1 MSNHSSSS
9 NSGDN
14 VALGNDEE
22 ISLLDI
28 LCFIKSAWKT
38 IAIAGLCGLVISILY
53 LLMTPNQYE
62 VLAQMQMARVP
73 QDKSPLGVNVE
84 EPVALIAR
92 MSLPTSF
99 NEAVIAACGLQEA
112 SNQAAQFSKVI
123 KFGIPKGVASVV
135 ELKVTRPTPEV
146 AKTCAASI
154 IDVITQSQ
162 AAMIAPM
169 AQASKQRNQERLV
182 KVDERLTQDK
192 ALLAKAE
199 QPKGPISPTYFAIL
213 SEIRALEDERASLS
227 KVVANESL
235 QNAALLSPIYGS
247 DNPVSPKKLVALAA
261 GVLGGLFLGLLV
273 ALARKMIVNARAQ
286 LASLGVSK

>member
-38 IAIAGLCGLVISILY
+38 IVISALCGLGVCVIY

-62 VLAQMQMARVP
+62 ALSQIQMARVP
-73 QDKSPLGVNVE
+73 SDKNPSGVNVE

-99 NEAVIAACGLQEA
+99 NETVIAACGLEGA
-112 SNQAAQFSKVI
+112 SNQATQLSKAI
-123 KFGIPKGVASVV
+123 KLSIPKGVASVV
-135 ELKVTRPTPEV
+135 ELKITRPTPEA
-146 AKTCAASI
+146 AKTCATSVA
-154 IDVITQSQ
+154 DVITQSQ

-169 AQASKQRNQERLV
+169 VQAQKQRNQERLA
-182 KVDERLTQDK
+182 KVEERLAQDK

-199 QPKGPISPTYFAIL
+199 QPKGAVSSAYFAIL
-213 SEIRALEDERASLS
+213 SEMRALEDERASLS
-227 KVVANESL
+227 KVVASESL
-235 QNAALLSPIYGS
+235 QSTALISPIYAS
-247 DNPVSPKKLVALAA
+247 DNPVYPKKPVALAA
-261 GVLGGLFLGLLV
+261 GLLGGLFLGLLI

-286 LASLGVSK
+286 LAGFGGNK

>member
-38 IAIAGLCGLVISILY
+38 IVISALCGLGVCVIY

-62 VLAQMQMARVP
+62 ALSQIQMARVP
-73 QDKSPLGVNVE
+73 SDKNPSGVNVE

-99 NEAVIAACGLQEA
+99 NEAVIAACGPQEA
-112 SNQAAQFSKVI
+112 SKQAAQLNKAI
-123 KFGIPKGVASVV
+123 KLSIPKGVASMV
-135 ELKVTRPTPEV
+135 ELKVTRPTPEL
-146 AKTCAASI
+146 AKTCATSVADLI
-154 IDVITQSQ
+154 IQSQ

-169 AQASKQRNQERLV
+169 ADATKARNKERLV
-182 KVDERLTQDK
+182 KVEERLAQDK

-227 KVVANESL
+227 KVVASESL
-235 QNAALLSPIYGS
+235 EITALLSPIYIS
-247 DNPVSPKKLVALAA
+247 DNPVYPKKTVALAA

-273 ALARKMIVNARAQ
+273 ALGRKMIVNVRAQ
-286 LASLGVSK
+286 LAILGVSK